1 MGEEQKG
8 LKSRMNE
15 LFKLHKGSETFG
27 LGLILVE
34 ECTKRTHKKKKRK
47 ERKIKKAAS
56 PEKNYRER
64 CCLLP
69 TQRG

>member
-34 ECTKRTHKKKKRK
+34 ECTKRTHKKKRK
-47 ERKIKKAAS
+47 EKKD
-56 PEKNYRER
+56 KKGRES
-64 CCLLP
+64 
-69 TQRG
+69 

>member
-34 ECTKRTHKKKKRK
+34 ECTKRTHKKKEKK
-47 ERKIKKAAS
+47 RKIKKAAS